1 MEVRNMNAV
10 DIGKY
15 LTELRK
21 YYGVTQEELAVR
33 VGVTRQAVSKWE
45 TGTTIPDI
53 EILMNLSEIY
63 GISINDIIKAD
74 LANIKF
80 QKEIVFPEKN
90 KNVKNVFVIGCG
102 RWGTF
107 IAWYLDKIGHMV
119 SLYGREQSDNMKE
132 LLETR
137 KNQYLSLPETVNLTT
152 SYKELDKADYIIISV
167 SAQKLQGVVCELA
180 NQFLRGKTIVLC
192 MKGIEIETGRR
203 LSQIA
208 SDTLEHS
215 NKFAVWLGPGHVQEF
230 YRGIPNCMVIDSN
243 DELIKDELIRNF
255 SSELIRFYYGADLIG
270 NEIGAAAKNVIGI
283 AAGMLEGL
291 DLSSLKGALMARG
304 TSEVARLIVAMGGKA
319 STVYGLCHLGDYE
332 ATLFSE
338 HSHNLCFGKNI
349 VQGKTYNQLA
359 EGYYT
364 VKAVRNLGKAYGVEL
379 PICEA
384 VYQIV
389 YEKKE
394 PKSILKSL
402 FDRSLK
408 NEFIKL
414 N

>member
-1 MEVRNMNAV
+1 MNAT

-15 LTELRK
+15 LSQLRK
-21 YYGVTQEELAVR
+21 FYKITQDELAGR
-33 VGVTRQAVSKWE
+33 LGVSRQAVSKWE
-45 TGTTIPDI
+45 TGVTVPDI
-53 EILMNLSEIY
+53 EILLRLSEIY
-63 GISINDIIKAD
+63 GVSINDILKAD
-74 LANIKF
+74 LTKIKF
-80 QKEIVFPEKN
+80 QKEIVFPGEEKAA
-90 KNVKNVFVIGCG
+90 KKVFVIGCG

-107 IAWYLDKIGHMV
+107 IAWYLDKIGHEV
-119 SLYGREQSDNMKE
+119 YLYGREQSGNMKE

-137 KNQYLSLPETVNLTT
+137 KNKYLTLTDSIHLTT
-152 SYKELDKADYIIISV
+152 SYEEMKDADYIIISV
-167 SAQKLQGVVCELA
+167 GAQSLQTVVSDMAALS
-180 NQFLRGKTIVLC
+180 LREKKVVLC

-208 SDTLEHS
+208 SDTLDHS
-215 NKFAVWLGPGHVQEF
+215 NDVAVWLGPGHVQEF

-243 DELIKDELIRNF
+243 NELVKDELIRNF
-255 SSELIRFYYGADLIG
+255 SSDLIRFYYGTDLIG

-291 DLSSLKGALMARG
+291 DLASLKGALMARG
-304 TSEVARLIVAMGGKA
+304 TSEIARLIVAMGGKA

-338 HSHNLCFGKNI
+338 HSHNLSFGKSM
-349 VQGKTYNQLA
+349 VLGESYGELA

-364 VKAVRNLGKAYGVEL
+364 VKALRKLGKAYGVEL

-384 VYQIV
+384 VYQIA
-389 YEKKE
+389 YENKE
-394 PKSILKSL
+394 PKSVLKTL

-408 NEFIKL
+408 NEFSV
-414 N
+414 

>member
-1 MEVRNMNAV
+1 MNAV

-15 LTELRK
+15 LAELRK
-21 YYGVTQEELAVR
+21 FYKVTQEELAVR

-53 EILMNLSEIY
+53 EVLMALSEIY
-63 GISINDIIKAD
+63 GISINDILKAD
-74 LANIKF
+74 LSNIKF

-90 KNVKNVFVIGCG
+90 KEKKNIFVIGCG

-107 IAWYLDKIGHMV
+107 IAWYLDKIGHEV
-119 SLYGREQSDNMKE
+119 SLYGREQSANMQE
-132 LLETR
+132 LMTER
-137 KNQYLSLPETVNLTT
+137 KNKYLSLSDTLCLTT
-152 SYKELDKADYIIISV
+152 SYEGLQKADYIISSV
-167 SAQKLQGVVCELA
+167 GAQKLQEVAEELA
-180 NQFLRGKTIVLC
+180 GMSIQDKTVVLC

-208 SDTLEHS
+208 SDTLAHS
-215 NKFAVWLGPGHVQEF
+215 NKIAVWLGPGHVQEF

-243 DELIKDELIRNF
+243 DELVKDELIRHF
-255 SSELIRFYYGADLIG
+255 SSELIRFYYGTDLIG

-304 TSEVARLIVAMGGKA
+304 TGEVARLIVAMGGKA

-338 HSHNLCFGKNI
+338 HSHNLNFGKNI
-349 VQGKTYNQLA
+349 VQGKSYNQLA

-364 VKAVRNLGKAYGVEL
+364 VKAIRNLGKSYGVEL

-389 YEKKE
+389 HEGKE
-394 PKSILKSL
+394 PRSILKSL

-408 NEFIKL
+408 NEFVK
-414 N
+414 

>member
-1 MEVRNMNAV
+1 MNAV

-15 LTELRK
+15 LSELRK
-21 YYGVTQEELAVR
+21 YYGITQEELAVR

-53 EILMNLSEIY
+53 EILMALSEIY

-74 LANIKF
+74 LTNIKF

-90 KNVKNVFVIGCG
+90 KSIKNIFVIGCG

-107 IAWYLDKIGHMV
+107 IAWYLDKIGHTV

-137 KNQYLSLPETVNLTT
+137 KNQYLSLSETINLTT

-167 SAQKLQGVVCELA
+167 SAQKLQEVTQELA
-180 NQFLRGKTIVLC
+180 NRFLKEKKIVLC

-215 NKFAVWLGPGHVQEF
+215 NKIAVWLGPGHVQEF
-230 YRGIPNCMVIDSN
+230 YRGIPNCMVIDST
-243 DELIKDELIRNF
+243 DELLKDELIRNF
-255 SSELIRFYYGADLIG
+255 SSELIRFYYGTDLIG

-304 TSEVARLIVAMGGKA
+304 TGEVARLIVAMGGKA

-349 VQGKTYNQLA
+349 VQGKEYNQLA

-389 YEKKE
+389 HEKKE

-402 FDRSLK
+402 FERSLK
-408 NEFIKL
+408 NEFL
-414 N
+414 ST

>member
-1 MEVRNMNAV
+1 M
-10 DIGKY
+10 
-15 LTELRK
+15 
-21 YYGVTQEELAVR
+21 TQE
-33 VGVTRQAVSKWE
+33 
-45 TGTTIPDI
+45 GTTIPDI

-167 SAQKLQGVVCELA
+167 SAQKLQEVVCELA

-215 NKFAVWLGPGHVQEF
+215 NKIAVWLGPGHVQEF

-332 ATLFSE
+332 ATLFSA

-394 PKSILKSL
+394 PKNILKSL

-408 NEFIKL
+408 NEFVK
-414 N
+414 

>member
-15 LTELRK
+15 LSELRK

-74 LANIKF
+74 LTNIKF

-90 KNVKNVFVIGCG
+90 KSVKNVFVIGCG

-107 IAWYLDKIGHMV
+107 IAWYLDKIGHAV
-119 SLYGREQSDNMKE
+119 SLYGREQSDNMKK

-137 KNQYLSLPETVNLTT
+137 KNQYLSLPETINLTT

-167 SAQKLQGVVCELA
+167 GAQKLQEVVHELA
-180 NQFLRGKTIVLC
+180 NQFLQRKTIVLC

-215 NKFAVWLGPGHVQEF
+215 NKIAVWLGPGHVQEF
-230 YRGIPNCMVIDSN
+230 YRGIPNCMIIDSN

-255 SSELIRFYYGADLIG
+255 SSELIRFYYGTDLIG

-304 TSEVARLIVAMGGKA
+304 TSEVARLIIAMGGKA

-364 VKAVRNLGKAYGVEL
+364 VKAIRNLGKAYGVEL

-389 YEKKE
+389 HEEKE

-408 NEFIKL
+408 NEFIK
-414 N
+414 